1 MAAFR
6 DMEEVSQGLLSLL
19 GTNRAEAQQR
29 RLLGRHEQVVER
41 LLETQDGA
49 EQRLRE
55 ILDAEK
61 EVAQGL
67 LDAKEQ
73 AQQAATELQQ
83 LEAELQRAGEE
94 DASRLLNCPPHSAHP
109 GAGGAQRDRGRPGET
124 GEGRGRGHDGHH
136 PLSRVGA
143 TVVCVSA
150 CLRVIS
156 FPQLFAGVD
165 AGVTFSS
172 LVFAFLYR
180 YVAQLYHR
188 ISKIEW
194 DYECEPGMIKG
205 IHHGPSVAQP
215 LHLDGTQLSKKFVS
229 DYLWSLVD
237 TEW

>member
-73 AQQAATELQQ
+73 AQQAATQLQQ

-94 DASRLLNCPPHSAHP
+94 DACLKASLL
-109 GAGGAQRDRGRPGET
+109 QLTREL
-124 GEGRGRGHDGHH
+124 EE
-136 PLSRVGA
+136 
-143 TVVCVSA
+143 
-150 CLRVIS
+150 LREIEADLER
-156 FPQLFAGVD
+156 QERGVD
-165 AGVTFSS
+165 EDTTVTIPSA
-172 LVFAFLYR
+172 V

>member
-73 AQQAATELQQ
+73 AQQAATQLQQ

-94 DASRLLNCPPHSAHP
+94 DACLKASLLYPFLRAGKLGACPGGGSSFTPENVLGARGPRPAWRVSTCSPPATARLLNCPPHSAHP

-136 PLSRVGA
+136 PLSRVRG
-143 TVVCVSA
+143 SA
-150 CLRVIS
+150 
-156 FPQLFAGVD
+156 
-165 AGVTFSS
+165 
-172 LVFAFLYR
+172 
-180 YVAQLYHR
+180 
-188 ISKIEW
+188 
-194 DYECEPGMIKG
+194 
-205 IHHGPSVAQP
+205 
-215 LHLDGTQLSKKFVS
+215 LSPNQ
-229 DYLWSLVD
+229 
-237 TEW
+237 